1 MSRLLSYLFSMTTI
15 KKALYSLVGFA
26 GTASAAL
33 AAPSGAVFGIDK
45 AKSAGTSDAAIESS
59 LIKIIDNAMLY
70 ISLLAFAYGLWAGF
84 QMLTAGG
91 DEEKVKKG
99 RTIIIQVLI
108 GIVVIVLAGSI
119 VKFVIGVV
127 TGA

>member
-1 MSRLLSYLFSMTTI
+1 MTTF
-15 KKALYSLVGFA
+15 KKVLYSLVGFA

-33 AAPSGAVFGIDK
+33 AAPSGSVFGIDK